1 MNRQNYVYLT
11 GGLGNQLFQWSAS
24 FACGGQT
31 ELVIDVKNGNP
42 RSNIAGTP
50 DLLEFELPSGRNL
63 VDNKMPWI
71 TSKAIGYS
79 LRSHISPR
87 GIEKYSQTLI
97 LVRLITSVLI
107 SFHFKRVV
115 RLRVANGLGFDPKF
129 CLKKGHNYLVGYFQS
144 FRWPDQ
150 IDREE
155 IAQIK
160 LKNSNDTVEM
170 YRRLAKI
177 EMPLVVHVRL
187 GDYLAEGG
195 FGVPKTPYYQSAIV
209 TQLNS
214 YPYKKI
220 WLFSDEPDKALELV
234 PKNLPVE
241 LRVITVDSVS
251 PAETLEIMR
260 MGCGYV
266 IGNST
271 FSWWGAY
278 LSYNLHSK
286 VIYPSPWFQSL
297 GTPSSLTPDEWTGLD
312 AHY

>member
-1 MNRQNYVYLT
+1 
-11 GGLGNQLFQWSAS
+11 LFQWSAS
-24 FACGGQT
+24 FACGGKT

-42 RSNIAGTP
+42 RSNIVGTP
-50 DLLEFELPSGRNL
+50 DLLEFELPSGTNL

-87 GIEKYSQTLI
+87 GIEKHSQTLI

-150 IDREE
+150 INREE
-155 IAQIK
+155 IAQIQ
-160 LKNSNDTVEM
+160 LKNSSTTVEM

-195 FGVPKTPYYQSAIV
+195 FGVPKTPYYQSAIL

-220 WLFSDEPDKALELV
+220 WLFSDEPDKALGLV
-234 PKNLPVE
+234 PKDLPVE
-241 LRVITVDSVS
+241 LRVISVDGVS

-260 MGCGYV
+260 MGSGYV

-297 GTPSSLTPDEWTGLD
+297 GTPSSLTPAEWTGLD